1 MIWSAGFQQL
11 RILKRSKSPEM
22 ENYPLGGC
30 KRTTHF
36 VIADPEGAYQ
46 FILTL

>member
-1 MIWSAGFQQL
+1 MIWSAGYPRS

-22 ENYPLGGC
+22 ENYPLGGG
-30 KRTTHF
+30 KRTTNF
-36 VIADPEGAYQ
+36 VIADPEGASQ